1 MSDRPKLDKNLDGKT
16 FREFYY
22 LKEELVE
29 FCRRYGLPTSGGKL
43 EITQRIAHFL
53 DTGEVIAAKKVQKKS
68 QIIGNITTDTEIEP
82 NFVCSEKH
90 RRFLRNI
97 SATDFLLMLH
107 FRNGLKAIRA
117 KLTPMRLLRI
127 IGYLKKRKA
136 VRQKLTSSLNTIHI

>member
-1 MSDRPKLDKNLDGKT
+1 MSERPKLDKNLDGKT

-22 LKEELVE
+22 LKEELVD
-29 FCRRYGLPTSGGKL
+29 FCRKYGLPTSGGKL

-53 DTGEVIAAKKVQKKS
+53 DTGEVIATKKVQKRS

-90 RRFLRNI
+90 RAFLRNI

-107 FRNGLKAIRA
+107 FRNG
-117 KLTPMRLLRI
+117 
-127 IGYLKKRKA
+127 
-136 VRQKLTSSLNTIHI
+136 